1 MRQAKKRGDAAQRAT
16 KAIEA
21 GRVKTNTPAAFHDN
35 PAFKVAG
42 QEETLMDRLMHN
54 LTYGAERFPAE
65 IPSSPSPQAGTL
77 S

>member
-1 MRQAKKRGDAAQRAT
+1 MGQAKKRGTAAQRSAE
-16 KAIEA
+16 AIEA

-54 LTYGAERFPAE
+54 LTHGAERFPAE
-65 IPSSPSPQAGTL
+65 IPSDPSPQAGTF